1 MNSNLSREIN
11 ELKVSED
18 ELIDNLQQFTV
29 NVESMNSLIR
39 VKLKNMIPMRDDY
52 IALILNPYIAQ
63 EKENRVGLNETIE
76 SLKKQVT
83 NSEDRLN
90 KLEIDKSGFQ
100 IGAKL
105 KLVF

>member
-39 VKLKNMIPMRDDY
+39 VKLKNMISMRDD
-52 IALILNPYIAQ
+52 YIAQ
-63 EKENRVGLNETIE
+63 EKENRVGLNETTE

-83 NSEDRLN
+83 NSENRLN